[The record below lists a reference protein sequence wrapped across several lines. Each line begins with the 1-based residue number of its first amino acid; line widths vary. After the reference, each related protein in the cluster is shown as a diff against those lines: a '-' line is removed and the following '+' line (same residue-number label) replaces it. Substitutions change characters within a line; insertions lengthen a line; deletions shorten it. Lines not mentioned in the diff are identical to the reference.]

1 MSRIGPFS
9 LRTISR
15 LMVIVLVVVLG
26 VAIGLHNVLAGRG
39 APPAPKLVAGTTL
52 DGHAAPSF
60 ALVDQT
66 GTTVSLARLRGHPVV
81 ITFLDAT
88 CVTECPLTAQ
98 YLDWTAQFLGPRA
111 HDVVWL
117 AVSVNPS
124 NTPAQ
129 AQAFITKNHVAVP
142 LHVLLGTPAQLSA
155 VWHAYYIDV
164 VPSTTGDVEHTI
176 ATYLIDPAGHEREIL
191 DQAYDAKLA
200 AQDLR
205 ALGAA

>member
-15 LMVIVLVVVLG
+15 SLVVVLVVLLG
-26 VAIGLHNVLAGRG
+26 VAIGLHNVLAGG
-39 APPAPKLVAGTTL
+39 GTPAAPKLAAGTAL
-52 DGHAAPSF
+52 DGRSAPAF
-60 ALVDQT
+60 TLVDQSGAT
-66 GTTVSLARLRGHPVV
+66 ISLARLRGHPVV

-98 YLDWTAQFLGPRA
+98 YLDWTAQFLGARA
-111 HDVVWL
+111 HNVVWL
-117 AVSVNPS
+117 AVSVNPT

-129 AQAFITKNHVAVP
+129 ADAFIAKNHVAIP
-142 LHVLLGTPAQLSA
+142 LHVLLGSQAQLSA

-164 VPSTTGDVEHTI
+164 VPSATGDVEHTI
-176 ATYLIDPAGHEREIL
+176 VTYLIDPQGHERELL